1 VDEEAAR
8 RIADRG
14 RDALVARLRPTFAQT
29 AASHAHLVLVPIGPQ
44 DLERMVQE
52 AADRADGVLWR
63 RALAA
68 VAVEELGI
76 SLTEAIFHPAVL
88 RAHELVEAPAYE
100 PAQPVPAPQ
109 AEQTLPES
117 HAEPVPA
124 PQAEQTPPES
134 HAEPVPVP
142 ARMEQ
147 EAEQLPPAPEA
158 AIRVA
163 AVHLSGIETLR
174 EGARNIE
181 LRFFDAGLDVV
192 DTARGQTIGRLIW
205 EDIKQL
211 EVPTRRRSI
220 RRGRNRSARLLVRTG
235 RGEALFELP
244 GLTDEQVHTDLAPIF
259 TRTQAAED
267 PG

>member
-14 RDALVARLRPTFAQT
+14 RDALVARLRPAFAQT

-52 AADRADGVLWR
+52 AANRADGVLWR

-117 HAEPVPA
+117 HAEPVP
-124 PQAEQTPPES
+124 
-134 HAEPVPVP
+134 VP
-142 ARMEQ
+142 ARTEQ

-192 DTARGQTIGRLIW
+192 DTARGQAIGRLIW

-211 EVPTRRRSI
+211 KVPPRRRSI
-220 RRGRNRSARLLVRTG
+220 RSRRNRSARLLVRTG

-244 GLTDEQVHTDLAPIF
+244 GLTEEQVHEHLAPILAR
-259 TRTQAAED
+259 TRGAED